1 MLRAAGKLY
10 IAMADKTDGEIANG
24 TSQPQGNPSLTYP
37 ANIAVLWLSGPRTH
51 SVVTVVHKIVML
63 VLRE

>member
-1 MLRAAGKLY
+1 
-10 IAMADKTDGEIANG
+10 MADKTDGEIANE
-24 TSQPQGNPSLTYP
+24 TSQLQINPSLRAYPAYP
-37 ANIAVLWLSGPRTH
+37 ANIAVLWLSRPRTY

>member
-1 MLRAAGKLY
+1 
-10 IAMADKTDGEIANG
+10 MAEKTDGEIANG
-24 TSQPQGNPSLTYP
+24 TSQLQGNPSLTYP
-37 ANIAVLWLSGPRTH
+37 ANMDVLWLSGPRTH